1 MKQLLCILFAAG
13 LIFTSGSL
21 SAQQKTYKA
30 VCDKTDGK
38 VKIVESEDSSP
49 NMVPLKGGFPF
60 YQVAEKWV
68 RENYPDGSCDPVAAT
83 KQNQAAADAVT
94 RAVTTLQPAATG
106 QKAPTTTGQNTTPT
120 KQAVAPTAGQP
131 ALALRAPRYRNTSMN
146 VSFLFSDLGKA
157 YGVDPPLI
165 PGVSIGIDQVI
176 GTKFYG
182 GIGISFNALIG
193 KTSDNADISAFYT
206 VRIPLFAGYRM
217 TKGTRQWGVDI
228 GVAANTKLSPLPSDA
243 GMGGETASDASFNML
258 TRAKIGNERR
268 TFEIGADLWLND
280 ILTSYEGYQMMAL
293 TLGYRFY
300 F

>member
-1 MKQLLCILFAAG
+1 
-13 LIFTSGSL
+13 
-21 SAQQKTYKA
+21 
-30 VCDKTDGK
+30 
-38 VKIVESEDSSP
+38 
-49 NMVPLKGGFPF
+49 
-60 YQVAEKWV
+60 
-68 RENYPDGSCDPVAAT
+68 
-83 KQNQAAADAVT
+83 
-94 RAVTTLQPAATG
+94 
-106 QKAPTTTGQNTTPT
+106 
-120 KQAVAPTAGQP
+120 
-131 ALALRAPRYRNTSMN
+131 
-146 VSFLFSDLGKA
+146 
-157 YGVDPPLI
+157 
-165 PGVSIGIDQVI
+165 
-176 GTKFYG
+176 
-182 GIGISFNALIG
+182 LIG